1 METEH
6 TAQPSAEDSGAE
18 PVPERAPDSVDTN
31 DDIVADTVGVLRGI
45 WDTTEDDRQA
55 LEECA
60 PGHHCKNM
68 RHVSFDGLGDEDGTD
83 AATAWRE
90 LLAREGKLDTS
101 GGTIRDLV
109 LGRPTDR

>member
-6 TAQPSAEDSGAE
+6 TVQPSA
-18 PVPERAPDSVDTN
+18 
-31 DDIVADTVGVLRGI
+31 DDAVEVLRAI
-45 WDTTEDDRQA
+45 WDTAEDDRQA
-55 LEECA
+55 LEECR

-68 RHVSFDGLGDEDGTD
+68 RHVSFDDLGEGETD

-109 LGRPTDR
+109 LGRATDR